1 MQSIDSLRELN
12 AKFLAEIAELGRENA
27 KIPELREKLLKF
39 AEVEAE
45 NAKLRQIIEEN
56 ARCKTENNEL
66 KSRVGE
72 LEQYNAELEN
82 RVVMLEQGSLVAG
95 QSQHDNSSN
104 NNSSNF
110 NSVAEHHEKSLE
122 DIEDQE
128 KLLED
133 REMNAFLIETH
144 KKSISNEIRRCNE
157 EKKLLCELANQDDT
171 SNHNSFTENSG
182 DIKPTK
188 SHLEDISTSL
198 NKVKVDISKTS
209 EQDMVPGSTQ
219 SLLDLFNKAIKTGQK
234 QILCWFY
241 YSFKFKNKVSNLTAD
256 GKIKEKTARLT
267 IYKEMKPFLPMITDV
282 NLRKKTERG

>member
-122 DIEDQE
+122 DVCSSKQ
-128 KLLED
+128 D
-133 REMNAFLIETH
+133 RETDDFSPRNLPTYLIQLIYDVIS
-144 KKSISNEIRRCNE
+144 KVSVLDKSDTTSEILGLENQIVE
-157 EKKLLCELANQDDT
+157 GLAYELT
-171 SNHNSFTENSG
+171 SGFS
-182 DIKPTK
+182 
-188 SHLEDISTSL
+188 STSL